1 MGKIKL
7 DARLSAV
14 ASLVRLNSRVADI
27 GTDHG
32 YLLAWLIENGISP
45 CGIAADINK
54 GPLDNARKT
63 FDEAGMSDKVELIL
77 SNGLENIPENSCD
90 DIVLAGMGGNLIT
103 DILSAC
109 PWIYNENLHIVAQP
123 MSHGEVLREFYV
135 KNGFEI
141 LEEKT
146 ATDGKR
152 LYCVISAVYTGE
164 EAKRDLSYI
173 YLGKLTENTDETT
186 EKYIHK
192 ILNALEK
199 KHSALTK
206 AGKKDEEN
214 IGQIITA
221 IKRKITEAYDG
232 NS

>member
-14 ASLVRLNSRVADI
+14 ASLIRKNSRVADI

-32 YLLAWLIENGISP
+32 YLLSWLIENGVSP

-54 GPLDNARKT
+54 GPLENARRT
-63 FDEAGMSDKVELIL
+63 VVDAGIEDKVELIL
-77 SNGLENIPENSCD
+77 SDGLKNVPEGSCD
-90 DIVLAGMGGNLIT
+90 DIVIAGMGGNLIA
-103 DILSAC
+103 DILSSC
-109 PWIYNENLHIVAQP
+109 PWIYNENMHIIAQP

-152 LYCVISAVYTGE
+152 LYCVISAVYTGIKT
-164 EAKRDLSYI
+164 KRDSSYI
-173 YLGKLTENTDETT
+173 YLGKLTENRDETT
-186 EKYIHK
+186 KKYIEK
-192 ILNALEK
+192 ILTALEK
-199 KHSALTK
+199 KHSALMS
-206 AGKKDEEN
+206 AGKEDENDLGE
-214 IGQIITA
+214 IISSV
-221 IKRKITEAYDG
+221 KEKITEAYNG

>member
-14 ASLVRLNSRVADI
+14 ASMVRKNSIVADI

-32 YLLAWLIENGISP
+32 YLLAWLIENGISAS
-45 CGIAADINK
+45 GIAADINK
-54 GPLDNARKT
+54 GPLENAKRT
-63 FDEAGMSDKVELIL
+63 VIDAGISDKVELIL

-90 DIVLAGMGGNLIT
+90 DIVLAGMGGNLIV

-109 PWIYNENLHIVAQP
+109 SWIYKKNLHIVAQP

-141 LEEKT
+141 LKERT
-146 ATDGKR
+146 VADGKH
-152 LYCVISAVYTGE
+152 LYCIISAVYTGV
-164 EAKRDLSYI
+164 KTKNDISYI
-173 YLGKLTENTDETT
+173 YLGKLTENKDEITK
-186 EKYIHK
+186 KYINR
-192 ILNALEK
+192 ILSALEK
-199 KHSALTK
+199 KHSALVK
-206 AGKKDEEN
+206 AGKEDAEN
-214 IGQIITA
+214 LSEIIDC
-221 IKRKITEAYDG
+221 IKTKIAEVYNG

>member
-1 MGKIKL
+1 MSKFKL

-14 ASLVRLNSRVADI
+14 ASLVRNGSRVADI

-32 YLLAWLIENGISP
+32 YLLVYLIENGICP

-54 GPLDNARKT
+54 GPLENARKT
-63 FDEAGMSDKVELIL
+63 VVEAGICDKVELIL
-77 SNGLENIPENSCD
+77 SDGLKNITENSCD
-90 DIVLAGMGGNLIT
+90 DIVIAGMGGNLIT

-123 MSHGEVLREFYV
+123 MSHGEVLREFYIN
-135 KNGFEI
+135 NGFKI
-141 LEEKT
+141 VEEKT

-164 EAKRDLSYI
+164 KSQHDISYI
-173 YLGKLTENTDETT
+173 YLGELTNNKDEITK
-186 EKYIHK
+186 KYIEK
-192 ILNALEK
+192 ILLALEK
-199 KHSALTK
+199 KYNALMK
-206 AGKKDEEN
+206 ADKVDEN
-214 IGQIITA
+214 NLGQIISA
-221 IKRKITEAYDG
+221 IKNKITEVYDG

>member
-14 ASLVRLNSRVADI
+14 ASLVRKNSRVADI

-32 YLLAWLIENGISP
+32 YLLAWLIVNGVSS

-54 GPLDNARKT
+54 GPLENARRT
-63 FDEAGMSDKVELIL
+63 VVDAGIADKVELIL
-77 SNGLENIPENSCD
+77 SDGLENVPEGSCD
-90 DIVLAGMGGNLIT
+90 DIVIAGMGGNLIA
-103 DILSAC
+103 DILSSC

-135 KNGFEI
+135 NNGFEI

-152 LYCVISAVYTGE
+152 LYCVISAAYTGVKTE
-164 EAKRDLSYI
+164 RDSSYI
-173 YLGKLTENTDETT
+173 YLGKLTENKDEITK
-186 EKYIHK
+186 KYIEK
-192 ILNALEK
+192 ILTALEK
-199 KHSALTK
+199 KYSALMI
-206 AGKKDEEN
+206 AGKKDENNLGE
-214 IGQIITA
+214 IIA
-221 IKRKITEAYDG
+221 SIKEKITEAYYG

>member
-14 ASLVRLNSRVADI
+14 ASLVRKNSRVADV

-32 YLLAWLIENGISP
+32 YLLTWLIENGICP
-45 CGIAADINK
+45 GGIAADINK
-54 GPLDNARKT
+54 GPLENARRT
-63 FDEAGMSDKVELIL
+63 VTEAGIADRVELIL
-77 SNGLENIPENSCD
+77 SDGLKNIQSGSCD

-109 PWIYNENLHIVAQP
+109 PWIYDEKLRIIAQP
-123 MSHGEVLREFYV
+123 MSHGEVLREFYI

-152 LYCVISAVYTGE
+152 LYCVISAAYTGE
-164 EAKRDLSYI
+164 RYERDLSYA
-173 YLGKLTENTDETT
+173 YLGRLTENKDEITKKYT
-186 EKYIHK
+186 EK
-192 ILNALEK
+192 ILTALEK
-199 KHSALTK
+199 KYTALMS
-206 AGKKDEEN
+206 AGKEDTDNLEK
-214 IGQIITA
+214 IITSV
-221 IKRKITEAYDG
+221 KKKISEAYYG
-232 NS
+232 NC

>member
-7 DARLSAV
+7 DARLSTV
-14 ASLVRLNSRVADI
+14 ASMVRDGSRVADI

-54 GPLDNARKT
+54 GPLENAKRT
-63 FDEAGMSDKVELIL
+63 VVDAGIYDKVELIL
-77 SNGLENIPENSCD
+77 SDGLQKIPKNSCD
-90 DIVLAGMGGNLIT
+90 DIVIAGMGGNLIA

-109 PWIYNENLHIVAQP
+109 TWIYDKNLHIVAQP

-146 ATDGKR
+146 CADGKR
-152 LYCVISAVYTGE
+152 LYCVISAVYTGIKIE
-164 EAKRDLSYI
+164 TDPSYI
-173 YLGKLTENTDETT
+173 YLGKLIENNDATT
-186 EKYIHK
+186 FRYIEK
-192 ILNALEK
+192 ILTALEK
-199 KHSALTK
+199 KHIALTN
-206 AGKKDEEN
+206 AGKEDEDNLRE
-214 IGQIITA
+214 IISS
-221 IKRKITEAYDG
+221 IKMKISEVYYG
-232 NS
+232 NC